1 MAPLPSEGSLEERL
15 KALRPQDWRQQFCG
29 QGGGGGPG
37 GKQQQQQ
44 RGGQQQGQGQQQ
56 QARAPGSPTLLL
68 VSASAI
74 GAVGLIKHCPQ
85 FNRVRAAATLR

>member
-15 KALRPQDWRQQFCG
+15 KALRPDWRQQFC
-29 QGGGGGPG
+29 GGGPG
-37 GKQQQQQ
+37 GKQQQQ
-44 RGGQQQGQGQQQ
+44 RGGQQQGGQQQ
-56 QARAPGSPTLLL
+56 QARPPGSPTLLL

-85 FNRVRAAATLR
+85 FNRVRVLQ